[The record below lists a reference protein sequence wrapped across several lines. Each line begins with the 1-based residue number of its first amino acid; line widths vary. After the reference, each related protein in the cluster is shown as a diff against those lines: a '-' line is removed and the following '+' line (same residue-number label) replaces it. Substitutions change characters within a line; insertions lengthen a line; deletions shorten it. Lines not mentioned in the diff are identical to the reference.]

1 MRPRKRR
8 FPFALVCIAVLLAC
22 GAHAR
27 AQQRPPEVQALLVS
41 DVHFEPFWDPGKAA
55 KLAASP
61 VSGWRSILESPL
73 SPDRQQ
79 QFSDLEKSCHVRGD
93 DTSFPLFESALQA
106 MRTRGGAARFVTV
119 SGDLIAHDLDCKYK
133 SLFPEATPQDRRAF
147 VEKTIAFVAGELDRV
162 ASPAPVYV
170 ALGNNDSDCGDYRSD
185 QDGLFLAD
193 IGPLLLRGVSKREG
207 AEVMESFKKGGYYS
221 VILPAPLEPTR
232 LVVLNDVL
240 LSPWHQNCA
249 GKPDP
254 AAGDAELD
262 WLARQLARARAAGE
276 NVWVMGHIP
285 PGVDAYATLARPGPR
300 CNGKP
305 PAMFLATDKLA
316 QELTRAGDEIRLA
329 IFAHAHTDEF
339 KLLQAELANAAPG
352 AAKPSGPQAIGSA
365 VAIKMVPSIS
375 PINGNNPAFIVAQV
389 DPSTA
394 RLDDYRVYAA
404 KNPAGAGA
412 WPELYDFDRAF
423 NQKSFSPGAVES
435 VLAEFSADP
444 GAKSA
449 ASRDYVKD
457 FLTGRPD
464 MLLLLVWP
472 QYVCTLSQATASAYS
487 ACACSA
493 LEPVPGNR

>member
-1 MRPRKRR
+1 M
-8 FPFALVCIAVLLAC
+8 
-22 GAHAR
+22 
-27 AQQRPPEVQALLVS
+27 
-41 DVHFEPFWDPGKAA
+41 
-55 KLAASP
+55 
-61 VSGWRSILESPL
+61 
-73 SPDRQQ
+73 
-79 QFSDLEKSCHVRGD
+79 
-93 DTSFPLFESALQA
+93 
-106 MRTRGGAARFVTV
+106 
-119 SGDLIAHDLDCKYK
+119 
-133 SLFPEATPQDRRAF
+133 
-147 VEKTIAFVAGELDRV
+147 
-162 ASPAPVYV
+162 
-170 ALGNNDSDCGDYRSD
+170 
-185 QDGLFLAD
+185 
-193 IGPLLLRGVSKREG
+193 
-207 AEVMESFKKGGYYS
+207 
-221 VILPAPLEPTR
+221 
-232 LVVLNDVL
+232 VLNDVL

-262 WLARQLARARAAGE
+262 WLARQLARARAARE